1 MDFLIASSIA
11 LSSLSA
17 IIKINKL
24 KNNITE
30 TINQLKDIPTYTPTG
45 IIRELKEQSDIIRY
59 KFKKEDNIIKGNVFI

>member
-45 IIRELKEQSDIIRY
+45 IIRELKE
-59 KFKKEDNIIKGNVFI
+59 